1 MFTQSIVAT
10 VVSWLGILG
19 GVLTVFGH
27 LQGVFGLSEWGRW
40 IASHW
45 QSWMMAFWGD
55 FLGMS
60 HAAWADTGT
69 ILVDMPFV
77 VCLSLIA
84 IASRFTQ
91 SSDAEVSVRRKLYSL
106 IAGAT
111 LLASWYVAV
120 IYLSQRGVEIGV
132 PAFFIVD
139 WFVAFLMVSHWPYRQ
154 AVLSASA
161 VTILLVL
168 LLVASNG
175 LVEATNLQM
184 AAEVA
189 LMSALGAI
197 VIFVARPSV
206 FTRQICFLLFLVA
219 VLVVASEL
227 SKFGVSLEPP
237 RA

>member
-1 MFTQSIVAT
+1 MFTQSLVAT
-10 VVSWLGILG
+10 VVSWLGIVG

-27 LQGVFGLSEWGRW
+27 LQGVLSLSEWGRW

-77 VCLSLIA
+77 VSLSLIA
-84 IASRFTQ
+84 VASRFAAG
-91 SSDAEVSVRRKLYSL
+91 SDTEVSLRRKLLSL
-106 IAGAT
+106 IAGSG
-111 LLASWYVAV
+111 LLAAWYVLGS
-120 IYLSQRGVEIGV
+120 YLIRRGIEIDL
-132 PAFFIVD
+132 PFYFMVD
-139 WFVAFLMVSHWPYRQ
+139 WFVAFLMISHWPYRL

-161 VTILLVL
+161 ATTFLVL
-168 LLVASNG
+168 LLVAGNG
-175 LVEATNLQM
+175 LAEATNTQM

-189 LMSALGAI
+189 LMSVLGAI
-197 VIFVARPSV
+197 VIFVARASV

-219 VLVVASEL
+219 VLVAASEL
-227 SKFGVSLEPP
+227 SKLGINLQPP
-237 RA
+237 KA